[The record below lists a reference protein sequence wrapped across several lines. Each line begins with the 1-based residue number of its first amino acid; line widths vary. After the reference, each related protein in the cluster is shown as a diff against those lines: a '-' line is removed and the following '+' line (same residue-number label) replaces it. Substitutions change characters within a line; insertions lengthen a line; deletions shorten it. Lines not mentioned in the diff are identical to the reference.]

1 MVVTGAVLAL
11 LMLPVWL
18 LYKFS
23 VEGTISKTPNIVILI
38 LAFTVI
44 FSAALLAFT
53 KAKRHEIFAASA
65 G

>member
-1 MVVTGAVLAL
+1 MIINTAVLAL
-11 LMLPVWL
+11 LMIPVWL

-23 VEGTISKTPNIVILI
+23 VQGIISKSPDIIILI
-38 LAFTVI
+38 LMSTMV
-44 FSAALLAFT
+44 FSATLLAFT